1 LGFITANLQEIGY
14 LIGGILVQEKILVI
28 DDEEHI
34 CQMIKDAFSDDNFDI
49 HTAGDF
55 ASAKIQLDQNNYNVI
70 LTDKN
75 YPGEEN
81 NVEGG
86 MDILRYAKQHSPAAE
101 ILIMTAF
108 ASIDSAIEAVRL
120 GAFDYIL
127 KPFKI
132 DDLKSKIGRILEYQA
147 SINPD
152 NTIPVYKNLK
162 DEIVDIIEK
171 NTDFNR
177 EEKDKILESIT
188 NKLSFLFSSLNE
200 RERVIIFQR
209 EMLGNIAGR
218 FVEFFRGDQ
227 YKPDE

>member
-1 LGFITANLQEIGY
+1 M
-14 LIGGILVQEKILVI
+14 QEKILVI
-28 DDEEHI
+28 DDEESI
-34 CQMIKDAFSDDNFDI
+34 CRLIKDAFSNDNFVI

-55 ASAKIQLDQNNYNVI
+55 ASAKLQLDQNSYNVI
-70 LTDKN
+70 ITDKN

-86 MDILRYAKQHSPAAE
+86 MDILRYVKQNLPASE

-127 KPFKI
+127 KPFRI
-132 DDLKSKIGRILEYQA
+132 NELKSKISRILEYQA
-147 SINPD
+147 SINPE

-171 NTDFNR
+171 NNDLSR
-177 EEKDKILESIT
+177 EEKDKTLESIT
-188 NKLSFLFSSLNE
+188 NKLSFLFSSLNK

-227 YKPDE
+227 HKTGE